1 MKHLMLAAGA
11 AFLLSVSPLH
21 AAPLKVVTSIS
32 ILADMVHQLTGGNA
46 TVTSLVPPNGDAHSF
61 EPSPADAKALAEAD
75 LVVVNGLALE
85 TWMHR
90 LTEASGYK
98 GPVIVASKGVDPLVF
113 TPGHME
119 HHAASAGHEHAH
131 EHEHEH
137 DEDGHH
143 DAGDH
148 HHGNY
153 DPHAWQ
159 DLANG
164 KIYVGN
170 IEAALEKADP
180 QHADIYATAARNYI
194 YEINALDKWVRAEID
209 KVPAAKRKVITSHD
223 AFGYFGAAYSVTFAA
238 PEGINTEAEVNARD
252 LARLVDQIKEE
263 KIKALFIENMSDPR
277 MMQTIA
283 RETGAEQG
291 GELYSDA
298 LSPPGGEAPTYLD
311 MFRVNVPRLVA
322 AMEKN

>member
-1 MKHLMLAAGA
+1 MKRLLLLACATL
-11 AFLLSVSPLH
+11 FLSVSSFLTSPAQ

-32 ILADMVHQLTGGNA
+32 ILADMTQQITGDNA
-46 TVTSLVPPNGDAHSF
+46 TVISLVPANGDAHSF
-61 EPSPADAKALAEAD
+61 EPSPADARALAEAD

-85 TWMHR
+85 SWMQR
-90 LTEASGYK
+90 LIDASGYK
-98 GPVIVASKGVDPLVF
+98 GPVIVASKGVHPRRL
-113 TPGHME
+113 TPE
-119 HHAASAGHEHAH
+119 EA

-137 DEDGHH
+137 DSHEDHEAH
-143 DAGDH
+143 EN
-148 HHGNY
+148 HHGDY

-159 DLANG
+159 DLSNG

-180 QHADIYATAARNYI
+180 DHADIYATAARNYI
-194 YEINALDKWVRAEID
+194 YEINALDKWVRAEIG
-209 KVPAAKRKVITSHD
+209 KVPAAKRKVITTHD
-223 AFGYFGAAYSVTFAA
+223 AFGYFGDAYGVSFHA
-238 PEGINTEAEVNARD
+238 PTGINAEAEVSAKD
-252 LARLVDQIKEE
+252 LARLVDQMKRE

-283 RETGAEQG
+283 RETGAEEG

-298 LSPPGGEAPTYLD
+298 LSPPDGEAPTYLD

>member
-1 MKHLMLAAGA
+1 MKRLWLLAGA
-11 AFLLSVSPLH
+11 ALLLTVSPLLTSPGY
-21 AAPLKVVTSIS
+21 AASLKVVTSIS
-32 ILADMVHQLTGGNA
+32 ILADMTHRVTGDNA

-61 EPSPADAKALAEAD
+61 EPSPADARALAEAD
-75 LVVVNGLALE
+75 IVVVNGLALE
-85 TWMHR
+85 PWMQR
-90 LTEASGYK
+90 LVDASGYK
-98 GPVIVASKGVDPLVF
+98 GPVIVASKGVNPRRLTV
-113 TPGHME
+113 E
-119 HHAASAGHEHAH
+119 EA
-131 EHEHEH
+131 EHEHG
-137 DEDGHH
+137 DEDGHETH
-143 DAGDH
+143 EN
-148 HHGNY
+148 HHGDY

-180 QHADIYATAARNYI
+180 ERADIYATAARNYI
-194 YEINALDKWVRAEID
+194 YEINALDKWVRAEIG
-209 KVPAAKRKVITSHD
+209 KVPAAKRKVITTHD
-223 AFGYFGAAYSVTFAA
+223 AFGYFGDAYGVSFHA
-238 PEGINTEAEVNARD
+238 PTGINAEAEVSAKD
-252 LARLVDQIKEE
+252 LARLVDQMKRE

-283 RETGAEQG
+283 RETGADEG

-298 LSPPGGEAPTYLD
+298 LSPPDGEAPTYLD

>member
-1 MKHLMLAAGA
+1 MKRLLSFACAAL
-11 AFLLSVSPLH
+11 LLSVSPLLASPAQ

-32 ILADMVHQLTGGNA
+32 ILADMTQQVTGGNA

-61 EPSPADAKALAEAD
+61 EPSPADARALAEAD

-85 TWMHR
+85 TWMQR
-90 LTEASGYK
+90 LIDASGYK
-98 GPVIVASKGVDPLVF
+98 GPVIVASKGIHPRRL
-113 TPGHME
+113 TAQE
-119 HHAASAGHEHAH
+119 A
-131 EHEHEH
+131 EHEH
-137 DEDGHH
+137 DSQEGHEAH
-143 DAGDH
+143 EN
-148 HHGNY
+148 HHGDY

-159 DLANG
+159 DLSNG
-164 KIYVGN
+164 KVYVGN

-180 QHADIYATAARNYI
+180 DHADIYATAARNYI
-194 YEINALDKWVRAEID
+194 YEINALDKWVHAEIG
-209 KVPAAKRKVITSHD
+209 KVPAAKRKVITTHD
-223 AFGYFGAAYSVTFAA
+223 AFGYFGDAYGVTFHA
-238 PEGINTEAEVNARD
+238 PAGINAEAEVSAKD
-252 LARLVDQIKEE
+252 LAHLVDQIKEE

>member
-1 MKHLMLAAGA
+1 MKRLLLLACATL
-11 AFLLSVSPLH
+11 FLSVSSFLTSPAQ

-32 ILADMVHQLTGGNA
+32 ILADMTQHITGDNA
-46 TVTSLVPPNGDAHSF
+46 KVISLVPANGDAHSF
-61 EPSPADAKALAEAD
+61 EPSPADARALAEAD
-75 LVVVNGLALE
+75 LVVINGLALE
-85 TWMHR
+85 SWMQR
-90 LTEASGYK
+90 LIDASGYK

-113 TPGHME
+113 NPGHVE
-119 HHAASAGHEHAH
+119 HHATPEEI
-131 EHEHEH
+131 EHEHENEH
-137 DEDGHH
+137 EHSADE
-143 DAGDH
+143 H
-148 HHGNY
+148 HHGVF

-159 DLANG
+159 DLSNG

-180 QHADIYATAARNYI
+180 THADIYATAARNYLN
-194 YEINALDKWVRAEID
+194 EISALDKWVRAEIA

-223 AFGYFGAAYSVTFAA
+223 AFGYFGAAYGVTFDA
-238 PEGINTEAEVNARD
+238 PEGINTEAEVSAKD
-252 LARLVDQIKEE
+252 LAHLVDQMKRE
-263 KIKALFIENMSDPR
+263 KIKALFVENMSDPR

-283 RETGAEQG
+283 RETGAEEG